1 MNEFDFLSRMPIGQ
15 YVVQDSIIHR
25 LDPRAKVFLF
35 TLIIIA
41 VTFGQSLIAMSVALG
56 VIMVLTFLSKIN
68 LKFALKSIVAPLP
81 FLLLFALIQ
90 TFLLSSTKNAEILF
104 SFSIFRATTSSV
116 TAGIILLMRF
126 LGLILAISLTTLCT
140 STSEFVQGLQRLLS
154 PINRIGIKTMDMVM
168 VLQITIRFIPL
179 LAQTAERIAKNQ
191 ASRGA
196 EWGTKGGG
204 FFSRVKR
211 LFPLLVP
218 LFVISIRR
226 AEVLALAMDARAY
239 GYLEERT
246 SMAELHFSTAD
257 VFFVSITI
265 IVSLLVLLA

>member
-15 YVVQDSIIHR
+15 YVAQDSIVHR

-35 TLIIIA
+35 TMVIIA
-41 VTFGQSLIAMSVALG
+41 ITFGQSLTAMSVALG
-56 VIMVLTFLSKIN
+56 MIVALIFLSKIN
-68 LKFALKSIVAPLP
+68 LKFAYKSILAPLP
-81 FLLLFALIQ
+81 FLLIFALIQ
-90 TFLLSSTKNAEILF
+90 TFLLSSTKNAEVVF
-104 SFSIFRATTSSV
+104 SYSIFRATTTSIM
-116 TAGIILLMRF
+116 AGVILLMRF
-126 LGLILAISLTTLCT
+126 LGLILAISLTTFCT

-154 PINRIGIKTMDMVM
+154 PINKLGIKTMDLVM

-196 EWGTKGGG
+196 EWGTRGGG

-239 GYLEERT
+239 GYLEERS
-246 SMAELHFSTAD
+246 SMAELHFSVTD
-257 VFFVSITI
+257 LIFVLMII
-265 IVSLLVLLA
+265 IVSLLVLLV

>member
-15 YVVQDSIIHR
+15 YVAQNSIVHK
-25 LDPRAKVFLF
+25 LDPRVKVFVF
-35 TLIIIA
+35 SMIIIA
-41 VTFGQSLIAMSVALG
+41 ITFGQSLIAMSLALG
-56 VIMVLTFLSKIN
+56 MIVVLIFLSKIN
-68 LKFALKSIVAPLP
+68 LKFAFKSILAPLP

-90 TFLLSSTKNAEILF
+90 TFLLSSTKNTEVLF
-104 SFSIFRATTSSV
+104 SYSIFRATTSSV
-116 TAGIILLMRF
+116 TAGVILLMRF
-126 LGLILAISLTTLCT
+126 LGLILAISLTTFCT
-140 STSEFVQGLQRLLS
+140 STSEFVQGLQHLLS
-154 PINRIGIKTMDMVM
+154 PVNRIGIKTMDLIM

-196 EWGTKGGG
+196 EWGTRGGG

-239 GYLEERT
+239 GYREERT
-246 SMAELHFSTAD
+246 SMAELHFSVAD
-257 VFFVSITI
+257 ILFILIII
-265 IVSLLVLLA
+265 IVSLLILLV